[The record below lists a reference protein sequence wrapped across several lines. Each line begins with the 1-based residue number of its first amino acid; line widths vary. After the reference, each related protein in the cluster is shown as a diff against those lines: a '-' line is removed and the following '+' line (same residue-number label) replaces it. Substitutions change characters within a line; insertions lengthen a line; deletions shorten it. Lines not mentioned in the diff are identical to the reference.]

1 MKKIFIIILL
11 VSLTSLSKAQPMAR
25 RVQIQQQNG
34 HKMTERAKIMFPT
47 MAPMPENVVWRRDI
61 YRKLN
66 LMEDANAGLYYP
78 VEPVDNQMNLFT
90 YIFKLMMR
98 GNIHV
103 YEYRLDGNESFD
115 ETARVKPKD
124 FLDNYHIYY
133 EKKDRGVFIDNSD
146 IPSKEVKAY
155 YLKECAYYDQTTS
168 TFHRKVMALCPIM
181 YREDD
186 FGDGATLYPLFWIKY
201 DDIAP
206 YLAKQQMMTSNL
218 NNAAVMSIDDY
229 FTLNLYD
236 GKIYKTTN
244 MLGKTLA
251 QDGSGDT
258 AVVAQQKKIEQ
269 ELIDFEKNIWG
280 DKAKRDSIE
289 HANGLTNKIKYKSN
303 RRASTRI
310 GNRRSTSGNASSRT
324 ARVTV
329 RRERH

>member
-201 DDIAP
+201 DDLAP

>member
-201 DDIAP
+201 DDLAP

-310 GNRRSTSGNASSRT
+310 RNRWSTSGNASSRT

>member
-66 LMEDANAGLYYP
+66 LMENANAGLYYP

-201 DDIAP
+201 DDLAP

-310 GNRRSTSGNASSRT
+310 RNRRSTSGNASSRT

>member
-66 LMEDANAGLYYP
+66 LMENANAGLYYP

-201 DDIAP
+201 DDLAP

-289 HANGLTNKIKYKSN
+289 HANGLTNKIKYKLN

-310 GNRRSTSGNASSRT
+310 RNRRSTSGNASSRT

>member
-66 LMEDANAGLYYP
+66 LMENANAGLYYP

-201 DDIAP
+201 DDLAP

-310 GNRRSTSGNASSRT
+310 RNRWSTSGNASSRT

>member
-11 VSLTSLSKAQPMAR
+11 VSLTSLSKAQSMAR

-201 DDIAP
+201 DDLAP

>member
-1 MKKIFIIILL
+1 MKKIIIIILL

-66 LMEDANAGLYYP
+66 LMENANAGLYYP
-78 VEPVDNQMNLFT
+78 VEPVDNQMNLFA

-201 DDIAP
+201 DDLAP

>member
-78 VEPVDNQMNLFT
+78 VEPVDNQMNLFA

-289 HANGLTNKIKYKSN
+289 HANGLTNKIKYKLN

-310 GNRRSTSGNASSRT
+310 RNRRSTSGNASSRT